1 MQLCGKKCHQT
12 QWGKNKAPISST
24 SIQLAFQM
32 TFFSLEY
39 TSEKKPYLHYSKCY
53 FINLALQNSIS
64 LRRSI
69 LALQYS
75 FSIGAI
81 KMRDESKKFL
91 SYPFSFCFSSFLGDA
106 FSWLSV
112 IKSRLETELFI
123 NIPQYVAG
131 WPCCSY

>member
-1 MQLCGKKCHQT
+1 VE
-12 QWGKNKAPISST
+12 KNAIKLNEEKIKHLFLPLQYNWLFKWLFFHW
-24 SIQLAFQM
+24 SIHHN
-32 TFFSLEY
+32 
-39 TSEKKPYLHYSKCY
+39 KKPYLHYSKCY

-69 LALQYS
+69 LTLQYT